1 MVDNILIMDDKK
13 LAFEIDENKSLIYTY
28 YVYKSEIED
37 KFKSILKTINS
48 ELAQEINQYFK
59 IDIQDYN
66 VEIDDSKPRNINKQE
81 EEKIYVERFIK
92 YLMVIFILF
101 IVFVINFPDQ
111 SVPKN
116 TSEATNTFAYIA
128 LFAVS
133 FLLVMIT
140 GKEQF
145 EKEKIIQY
153 LKYNIS
159 TRPLPTQTE
168 VIASL
173 EDKIDQFL
181 QKNND
186 K

>member
-1 MVDNILIMDDKK
+1 
-13 LAFEIDENKSLIYTY
+13 
-28 YVYKSEIED
+28 
-37 KFKSILKTINS
+37 
-48 ELAQEINQYFK
+48 
-59 IDIQDYN
+59 
-66 VEIDDSKPRNINKQE
+66 
-81 EEKIYVERFIK
+81 
-92 YLMVIFILF
+92 MVIFILF

-145 EKEKIIQY
+145 EKEKIIQH

-173 EDKIDQFL
+173 EDKIDQL
-181 QKNND
+181 VQKNND